1 LKNDGKI
8 CYGVQKLAS
17 TALRERGS
25 SLTDKTLASII
36 LSKAPLDEDTKEK
49 MGNLAK
55 SILYNPK
62 RYTVK
67 TKRMAGYVLAIAN
80 RASKIVKE

>member
-1 LKNDGKI
+1 MKNGRKI
-8 CYGVQKLAS
+8 SYGVQKLAT
-17 TALRERGS
+17 TALREKGS

-36 LSKAPLDEDTKEK
+36 LYKTPLDAETKEK

-67 TKRMAGYVLAIAN
+67 TKRMAGYVLSIVS
-80 RASKIVKE
+80 RATE